1 MKNWQEYTLVVVAGI
16 VVALIATVMIFWRNN
31 HDAIVIPTP
40 PPAPSTPPPVVS
52 LPDKVSAPI
61 IITSP
66 DNETVFDTKQIT
78 ISGEASP
85 SALIVLF
92 INQKHLVITAD
103 EQGNFAQ
110 TVNLDSGSNL
120 IQATVVDDHGQ
131 SFSAE
136 RLVVYTNKSLEEIL
150 LTEEEVKQVAREQS
164 DGSQEN
170 SDK

>member
-1 MKNWQEYTLVVVAGI
+1 MKNWQEFTLVVVAGV
-16 VVALIATVMIFWRNN
+16 VVALVATVMFFWRSN

-40 PPAPSTPPPVVS
+40 PPAPLTPPPVVS
-52 LPDKVSAPI
+52 LPDKISEPI

-92 INQKHLVITAD
+92 INQKHLVISAD

-120 IQATVVDDHGQ
+120 IQATVVDDQGQ

-150 LTEEEVKQVAREQS
+150 LTEEELQEVVKGQDTDKRE
-164 DGSQEN
+164 N
-170 SDK
+170 TDK